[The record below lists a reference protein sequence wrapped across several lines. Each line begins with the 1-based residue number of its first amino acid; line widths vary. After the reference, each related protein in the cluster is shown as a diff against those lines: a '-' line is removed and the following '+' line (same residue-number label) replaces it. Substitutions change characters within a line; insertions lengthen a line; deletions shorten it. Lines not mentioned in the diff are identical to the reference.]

1 MWRVIIRVTRVWI
14 VVIGIWMVAGIAFAQ
29 EATVRGTGNAA
40 DSLLA
45 RDLYAKG
52 MQQRSAGQLA
62 AAEKTFEQVVR
73 LQPDDDAAYFQLA
86 QIYIEGKDFSAAE
99 QAALHAAQLEPDNE
113 QYWLTVMDVY
123 RTTGKIKAMPVV
135 LDELIRLA
143 PENASFYHEKAYALF
158 LDKRYEAALAMCD
171 TISTRFG
178 TTDDQHLTKHQIYLA
193 QGDTNAAINELEM
206 LVSGSPDES
215 KAYILLAELY
225 TSVNETKKAITLLDE
240 ATDIFPGEPLVLLG
254 KSDAYLAMGK
264 ERQAYGYL
272 RQAFSSDSLG
282 IDAKAGILYNAV
294 ANKKH
299 PLPVTY
305 VTALADLFAE
315 TYPREAKA
323 HAVRGDIYMQLQK
336 TDTARE
342 AYLDALGINQYIESV
357 WQQLLQVEL
366 QLARYDDVET
376 HGKEALMLFP
386 DQPLILF
393 FTGHGYMGN
402 KRYKEARRYLES
414 ALDRAHEDHT
424 PLLTQLYSSLGD
436 VYNAMDMHAESDVA
450 YEEAIASDS
459 TNAYALNNYAYYLAL
474 RKQKLSVAAEMSRR
488 SNELTP
494 GYPSYQDTY
503 AWVLFQQGDY
513 KRALEWIEKAI
524 GSSDPASET
533 LLEHYGDILAKLGH
547 INKALV
553 QWKKARSLSQSVGKD
568 IDKLSKK
575 IDAKQYID

>member
-1 MWRVIIRVTRVWI
+1 MWRAIIRVTRVWVAVT
-14 VVIGIWMVAGIAFAQ
+14 VVWMGACAAFAQ
-29 EATVRGTGNAA
+29 EATVRGTGSAA

-45 RDLYAKG
+45 RDLYNKG
-52 MQQRSAGQLA
+52 MQQRSVGQLA

-73 LQPDDDAAYFQLA
+73 LQPDDDAAYYQLA
-86 QIYIEGKDFSAAE
+86 LTYIEGKDFSAAE

-135 LDELIRLA
+135 LDELIRLV
-143 PENASFYHEKAYALF
+143 PENTSFYQEKAYALF
-158 LDKRYEAALAMCD
+158 LDKRYEAALATCD
-171 TISTRFG
+171 TISARFG
-178 TTDDQHLTKHQIYLA
+178 TTDDQRLTKHQIYLA
-193 QGDTNAAINELEM
+193 QGETNAAINELEM
-206 LVSGSPDES
+206 LVSGRPNES

-225 TSVNETKKAITLLDE
+225 TSVDETKKAITLLDK

-299 PLPVTY
+299 PLTGTY
-305 VTALADLFAE
+305 ITALADLFAE
-315 TYPREAKA
+315 TYPREPKA

-386 DQPLILF
+386 NQPLILF

-450 YEEAIASDS
+450 YEEAIALDS

-474 RKQKLSVAAEMSRR
+474 RKQKLSVAAEMSRK

-494 GYPSYQDTY
+494 GFPSYQDTY

-524 GSSDPASET
+524 GGSDPASET

-547 INKALV
+547 INKALI

-568 IDKLSKK
+568 IDKLSRK